1 MGRRGGA
8 RQRVVVG
15 LKNDL
20 DQIPALVEA
29 FDFAV
34 NEQCHEHEECE
45 LNQPFLDA
53 GKPVFNAEYA
63 SEFADEP
70 DEICGDALDLGIR
83 TLVLPLDLD
92 GSFRISCDD
101 R

>member
-1 MGRRGGA
+1 M
-8 RQRVVVG
+8 
-15 LKNDL
+15 KNDL
-20 DQIPALVEA
+20 DQIVDLVDL

-34 NEQCHEHEECE
+34 NEQCHEFDECE

-63 SEFADEP
+63 DRFADDP
-70 DEICGDALDLGIR
+70 AAVCARARSLGLR
-83 TLVLPLDLD
+83 TLILPLDLD

-101 R
+101 PGV